1 MMTPEEQV
9 EYQGLA
15 ATVGRL
21 MHSLKVTEEALAHM
35 RAERDALLPSQDE
48 EQASAREEVERA

>member
-15 ATVGRL
+15 AALGRV
-21 MHSLKVTEEALAHM
+21 MMSLKQTEAALAEAQA
-35 RAERDALLPSQDE
+35 RIAELESPE
-48 EQASAREEVERA
+48 KET